1 VGGDVGAE
9 ELVADV
15 GTVALERL
23 AARHVVGGLV
33 DGPHDGRGQGLGH
46 VAHAQVHHAH
56 AGMRVGERLRAAPD
70 LGEEVALVEV
80 QVELIESRHG
90 GLPREF

>member
-1 VGGDVGAE
+1 M
-9 ELVADV
+9 
-15 GTVALERL
+15 
-23 AARHVVGGLV
+23 ARTT
-33 DGPHDGRGQGLGH
+33 
-46 VAHAQVHHAH
+46 AAQVHHAH